1 MPPLL
6 YKYLPPERLDVLRDC
21 RVRFSQ
27 RSVFDDDHEL
37 TPDVAKFGTLDEIW
51 RFVLRKGI
59 KLPPGL
65 PLNVL
70 VMLIAES
77 PKAQAS
83 ASQVT
88 AKNIKSLDQIGIFC
102 LTESK
107 DSERMWAE
115 YAGAGRGFVVGFHTA
130 HAGFGQLS
138 SPGKLGKVSYSDEP
152 FGTYLGILETEG
164 VAPLFRKRM
173 KYAFE
178 LEWRS
183 IRTLQR
189 LEARG
194 GNIFLSPFDPASV
207 SEVVIRPE
215 STVETDLRR
224 LVSTDA
230 RYHHVKINTRNARP
244 E

>member
-1 MPPLL
+1 L
-6 YKYLPPERLDVLRDC
+6 KDC

-59 KLPPGL
+59 KLSPGL

-77 PKAQAS
+77 PKAQAI
-83 ASQVT
+83 ASEVT
-88 AKNIKSLDQIGIFC
+88 VKNIKSLDQIGIFC

-107 DSERMWAE
+107 DSEQMWTE
-115 YAGAGRGFVVGFHTA
+115 YAGAGKGFVVGFSTA
-130 HAGFGQLS
+130 HAGFGELS

-152 FGTYLGILETEG
+152 YGTYLGILENEG

-189 LEARG
+189 LEACG
-194 GNIFLSPFDPASV
+194 GNIFLSAFDPASV
-207 SEVVIRPE
+207 SVIIIRPE
-215 STVETDLRR
+215 CAVETGLRQ
-224 LVSTDA
+224 LVATDV
-230 RYHHVKINTRNARP
+230 RYQHVKIDTVGG
-244 E
+244 ESLVC